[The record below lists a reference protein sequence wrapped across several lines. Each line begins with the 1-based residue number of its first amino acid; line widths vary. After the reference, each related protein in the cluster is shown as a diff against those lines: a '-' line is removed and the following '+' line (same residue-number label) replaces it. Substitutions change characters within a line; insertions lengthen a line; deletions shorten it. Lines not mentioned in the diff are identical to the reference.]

1 MPKALTHQ
9 NTINKISENIRKR
22 LSTTSQ
28 FNQFTELTSLAQGQ
42 WVDHICFSAEHC
54 NRNTQ
59 RVGMNKAKKYQYSKR
74 VISMIT
80 LGEKCGI
87 IVLFADGTVQAIKMV
102 QKEWI
107 KEGSRIKMKGDIM

>member
-1 MPKALTHQ
+1 
-9 NTINKISENIRKR
+9 
-22 LSTTSQ
+22 
-28 FNQFTELTSLAQGQ
+28 
-42 WVDHICFSAEHC
+42 
-54 NRNTQ
+54 
-59 RVGMNKAKKYQYSKR
+59 
-74 VISMIT
+74 MIT